1 MKIRALVVAASIGSM
16 FVLMAGMAAQA
27 AEVKVVSGVGLK
39 SAFSELGPQFEGAT
53 GHKLVM
59 VFGHVAAL
67 KRKIDAGETVD
78 VIILSPTA
86 IDDLIKHGKVAA
98 DSRANVGRTG
108 IGVAGR
114 KGAPKPDIS
123 SVDAF
128 KRAMLDA
135 NSVAYAKEG
144 QSRKVLFA
152 AFDRLG
158 IAADM
163 KPKLKGYVRP
173 EQAVIKGEAEL
184 GVTGIGAILAATDA
198 KFVGAFPPE
207 LQSYIVFT
215 AGASTSSADSV
226 AARALIRFLTA
237 PASVQVLKA
246 HGVEQPG

>member
-198 KFVGAFPPE
+198 QFVGGFPPE
-207 LQSYIVFT
+207 LQSYIVFA
-215 AGASTSSADSV
+215 AGVNASTKQPEAS
-226 AARALIRFLTA
+226 RALIHFITT
-237 PASVQVLKA
+237 PASAQVLKA
-246 HGVEQPG
+246 TGVDPS